1 MPDIALRFNKDM
13 LVLSA
18 PVENVLARQGVN
30 VAEDMEYQLL
40 MEPESIHD
48 ALQMENAAGAQCL
61 VLPTSTLTPA
71 RLAHKR
77 MEGRLADLVASVCE
91 AVAPVRP
98 QHVLVEVGPCGLPLD
113 PSSKASLNEHRAQYA
128 QVGKAFADKEFDAF
142 LLNGFTRE
150 DDLKCALMGLAQV
163 SDKPVFASVDVDAQG
178 RLPYGDATV
187 EDAVAL
193 MQEFGA
199 AVAGF
204 SVACGP
210 KQAVALARRCAQTCD
225 IPLLVQLVVREI
237 APRQFEATPEN
248 PYYRPDEMITAA
260 AYLHAAGVQFARA
273 VGAASSAYTGALA
286 ATLGGL
292 DVRLQ
297 A

>member
-13 LVLSA
+13 LVFSA

-61 VLPTSTLTPA
+61 VLPTSTLVPA

-77 MEGRLADLVASVCE
+77 MEERLLDLAASVCE
-91 AVAPVRP
+91 AVASVRP

-128 QVGKAFADKEFDAF
+128 QVGKAFEQKEFDAF
-142 LLNGFTRE
+142 FLNGFARE

-163 SDKPVFASVDVDAQG
+163 SDKPVFASVDVDAEG
-178 RLPYGDATV
+178 RLPHGASL
-187 EDAVAL
+187 EDVAAV
-193 MQEFGA
+193 MQEYGA
-199 AVAGF
+199 AVVGF
-204 SVACGP
+204 STALAP
-210 KQAVALARRCAQTCD
+210 KQAAAMARRFAAACD
-225 IPLLVQLVVREI
+225 IPLLVQLFVREI
-237 APRQFEATPEN
+237 APRQFEATVEN
-248 PYYRPDEMITAA
+248 PYYRPDEMISAA
-260 AYLHAAGVQFARA
+260 AHLHAAGVQFVRA
-273 VGAASSAYTGALA
+273 AGRATSSYTGALA

-292 DVRLQ
+292 DVRL
-297 A
+297 